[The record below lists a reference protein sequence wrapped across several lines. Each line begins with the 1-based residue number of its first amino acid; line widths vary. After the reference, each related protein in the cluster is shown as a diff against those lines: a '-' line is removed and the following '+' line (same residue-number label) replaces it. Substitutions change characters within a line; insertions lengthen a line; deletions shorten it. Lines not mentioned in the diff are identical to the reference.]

1 MKLVRD
7 RALLQ
12 NINEKQPSTL
22 EALDCKDSFKE
33 GALLGGGVL
42 EVKGKNPDAWWFGG
56 APQSPPHNLCV
67 KMSSHNH
74 SISLRPYE
82 GIKKITSK

>member
-7 RALLQ
+7 R
-12 NINEKQPSTL
+12 EKQPSTL

-42 EVKGKNPDAWWFGG
+42 EVK
-56 APQSPPHNLCV
+56 
-67 KMSSHNH
+67 
-74 SISLRPYE
+74 
-82 GIKKITSK
+82 